1 MIRWGQAWH
10 SSVPTANGAPV
21 NDKLE
26 LDKRKAFILATV
38 VYEYINTAE
47 PVGSVTL
54 TQKYNLGVSSATI
67 RNEMAELEA
76 EGYLVQ
82 PHTSAGRVPSD
93 AGYRTYVDRLMQPE
107 ALTKDDARRIR
118 DQFRDASRELD
129 DVIEQT
135 TRLLSGLSGNL
146 AIAIAPSRDTHAFK
160 HVQLIWLSPRTS
172 LAVIVT
178 SGGVA
183 AQRVF
188 EWSAD
193 VGADDLTRLSNSL
206 NSRFGGRVMEE
217 IGAAQVDEVCAELNA
232 GAEIRDAVRSVFAAA
247 RQTGEPEIAAAGA
260 QNLLDQPEFHDLRK
274 LRAILRIVEEQ
285 RTLYDLIAD
294 ELGDGAAAPD
304 PSPHVRIGHELRADE
319 LAECSVVTVPY
330 RFGDR
335 AVGMLAILGPR
346 RMPYGRL
353 IALASGTARSLGE
366 HLNDV
371 EIR

>member
-1 MIRWGQAWH
+1 L
-10 SSVPTANGAPV
+10 NE
-21 NDKLE
+21 KLE

-76 EGYLVQ
+76 GGYLVQ
-82 PHTSAGRVPSD
+82 PHTSAGRIPSD
-93 AGYRTYVDRLMQPE
+93 AGYRTYVDRLMPPE
-107 ALTKDDARRIR
+107 NLTKDDSRRIR
-118 DQFRDASRELD
+118 DQFREASTELA
-129 DVIEQT
+129 DVIDQT

-146 AIAIAPSRDTHAFK
+146 AMAIAPSRDSHAFK
-160 HVQLIWLSPRTS
+160 HVQLIWLSVRTS
-172 LAVIVT
+172 LAIVVT

-188 EWSAD
+188 EWSTD
-193 VGADDLTRLSNSL
+193 VNADDLTRLSNAL
-206 NSRFGGRVMEE
+206 NSRFSGRVMEDVGPAEIDAVYGELGVSAE
-217 IGAAQVDEVCAELNA
+217 IGE
-232 GAEIRDAVRSVFAAA
+232 AVRMVFAAA
-247 RQTGEPEIAAAGA
+247 RQTDEPEIAASGA

-294 ELGDGAAAPD
+294 ELTAESNASPDAA
-304 PSPHVRIGHELRADE
+304 PHVRIGHELRADD

-335 AVGMLAILGPR
+335 GVGMLAILGPR
-346 RMPYGRL
+346 RMPYARL

>member
-1 MIRWGQAWH
+1 MI
-10 SSVPTANGAPV
+10 
-21 NDKLE
+21 DKPE
-26 LDKRKAFILATV
+26 LDKRKSFILATV

-67 RNEMAELEA
+67 RNELAELEA
-76 EGYLVQ
+76 GGYLVQ
-82 PHTSAGRVPSD
+82 PHTSAGRIPSD

-107 ALTKDDARRIR
+107 VLTKDDTRRIR
-118 DQFRDASRELD
+118 DQFREASNELA

-146 AIAIAPSRDTHAFK
+146 AIAVAPSRDTHAFK
-160 HVQLIWLSPRTS
+160 HVQLLWLSARTS
-172 LAVIVT
+172 MVVVVT

-183 AQRVF
+183 AQRVV
-188 EWSAD
+188 EWTSD
-193 VGADDLTRLSNSL
+193 VAADDLTRLSNAL
-206 NSRFGGRVMEE
+206 NSRLGGRIMEDVTV
-217 IGAAQVDEVCAELNA
+217 AQLDTICSELSA
-232 GAEIRDAVRSVFAAA
+232 PTEIRDAVRMAFAQA
-247 RQTGEPEIAAAGA
+247 RQTEEPDLAASGA

-294 ELGDGAAAPD
+294 ELTHEAPAAQPT
-304 PSPHVRIGHELRADE
+304 PHVRIGHELGPDE
-319 LAECSVVTVPY
+319 LSECSVVTVPY

-335 AVGMLAILGPR
+335 GVGVLAILGPR
-346 RMPYGRL
+346 RMPYARL
-353 IALASGTARSLGE
+353 MALASGTARSLGD

>member
-1 MIRWGQAWH
+1 L
-10 SSVPTANGAPV
+10 V
-21 NDKLE
+21 NEKLE

-54 TQKYNLGVSSATI
+54 TQKYNLGVSSATV
-67 RNEMAELEA
+67 RNELAELESL
-76 EGYLVQ
+76 GYLVQ
-82 PHTSAGRVPSD
+82 PHTSAGRIPSD

-107 ALTKDDARRIR
+107 SLTKDDSRRIR
-118 DQFRDASRELD
+118 DQFREASLELG

-135 TRLLSGLSGNL
+135 TRLLSGMSGNL

-172 LAVIVT
+172 MAVLVT
-178 SGGVA
+178 SGGIG

-188 EWSAD
+188 EWSSD
-193 VGADDLTRLSNSL
+193 VAADDLTRLSNAL

-217 IGAAQVDEVCAELNA
+217 IGSADIDAVCAELNVS
-232 GAEIRDAVRSVFAAA
+232 AEIREAVRGAFATA
-247 RQTGEPEIAAAGA
+247 RQTDEPEIAAAGA

-294 ELGDGAAAPD
+294 ELAAESTAATD
-304 PSPHVRIGHELRADE
+304 AAHVRIGHELRADE
-319 LAECSVVTVPY
+319 LSECSVVTVPY

-335 AVGMLAILGPR
+335 GVGMLAILGPR

-353 IALASGTARSLGE
+353 IALASGTARSLGD

>member
-1 MIRWGQAWH
+1 M
-10 SSVPTANGAPV
+10 PTASGDLV
-21 NDKLE
+21 NEKLE

-107 ALTKDDARRIR
+107 TLTKDDTRRIR
-118 DQFRDASRELD
+118 DQFREASSELD

-146 AIAIAPSRDTHAFK
+146 AIAIAPSRDSHAFK

-172 LAVIVT
+172 LAVVVT
-178 SGGVA
+178 SGGVG

-188 EWSAD
+188 EWSSD
-193 VGADDLTRLSNSL
+193 VAADDLTRLSNAL
-206 NSRFGGRVMEE
+206 NSRFGGRVMEQ
-217 IGAAQVDEVCAELNA
+217 IGPADIDTTCAEVHA
-232 GAEIRDAVRSVFAAA
+232 SAEIRDAVRAVFASA
-247 RQTGEPEIAAAGA
+247 RKTDEPEIAAAGA

-294 ELGDGAAAPD
+294 ELAEGGTAATD
-304 PSPHVRIGHELRADE
+304 PTPHVRIGHELRADE

-335 AVGMLAILGPR
+335 GVGMLAILGPR

-353 IALASGTARSLGE
+353 IALASGTARSLGD
-366 HLNDV
+366 HLHDV

>member
-1 MIRWGQAWH
+1 
-10 SSVPTANGAPV
+10 VPTASGADPV
-21 NDKLE
+21 NEKLE

-76 EGYLVQ
+76 GGYLVQ

-93 AGYRTYVDRLMQPE
+93 AGYRAYVDRLMQPE
-107 ALTKDDARRIR
+107 TLTSDDTRRIR
-118 DQFRDASRELD
+118 DQFREASRELS
-129 DVIEQT
+129 DVIDQT

-172 LAVIVT
+172 LAVVVT
-178 SGGVA
+178 SGGVG
-183 AQRVF
+183 AQRAF
-188 EWSAD
+188 EWSTD
-193 VGADDLTRLSNSL
+193 IDADDLTRLSNAL
-206 NSRFGGRVMEE
+206 NSRFGGRVMEDVGETE
-217 IGAAQVDEVCAELNA
+217 IDAVCAELKVK
-232 GAEIRDAVRSVFAAA
+232 AEIRDAVRAAFATA
-247 RQTGEPEIAAAGA
+247 RRTGEPEIAAAGA

-294 ELGDGAAAPD
+294 ELATDGAATD

-335 AVGMLAILGPR
+335 GVGMLAILGPR